1 MQKLGILAL
10 AAGLCSSSPAA
21 DYFTGMAARAVIGQR
36 TFTAQDPGPTTG
48 TTTVATS
55 NLLGGVSGIAYANG
69 MLFAVDDNRV
79 SAGPQNNRVLLYR
92 DVRSFLPG
100 PNDELPV
107 TNERCQVCVGNA
119 DLVLGQPDF
128 EKTDVG
134 LTQRRFNRPTA
145 VATDGRI
152 VAVADT
158 DNNRVLIWRS
168 IPTVNDTPADL
179 VLGQPD
185 FTTRTANEGRQA
197 PTARSFRGPQGVW
210 IQNNRLYVADTLNN
224 RVLVWRA
231 IPTQNFQNA
240 DIVLGQ
246 PDFTTAT
253 TQDLRAE
260 SFTPRANTLLDP
272 VSVTSDGTKLLVT
285 DLGHNRVVVW
295 NSIPDANN
303 ASADLALGQPD
314 LNTGDANNVKGV
326 CPEEGTK
333 DADGNDVFPYSCFAS
348 MDFPRFALS
357 DGTRLFV
364 ADGGNDRILVWNRFP
379 TRSGQR
385 ADSIIGQ
392 IAGHINQVSDS
403 ANPLG
408 RASADS
414 VAAPMALATDG
425 TNLFV
430 SDPFRRRIMVF
441 TPGETL
447 VAYNQV
453 RNLFS
458 RAVYAIGT
466 VTFAGTVK
474 EGDEIS
480 IKIGDAEKNADL
492 GGQRVYKYKIQG
504 SDNFGTVIGAIVGL
518 INGANNGEGDPQ
530 VLATANT
537 VFLQLVLTAR
547 VQGEGGNDVNLATEV
562 STNAVVTVTAS
573 GATLTGGQDA
583 AKIAP
588 GTLVTVIGENLSE
601 QTVSVSPDTNPLPRE
616 LGGVQI
622 YIDGIRAPLV
632 MVSPTEVRAQV
643 PWEVSDANSVSAFLR
658 IRRNS
663 GTVLSTA
670 AVAVPII
677 AQNPGILAQE
687 GPADPRPGIITHF
700 SSKATGTVSV
710 DGTANAGDIATIII
724 EDREY
729 SYTVVTDDTLEIIAN
744 KLIEKI
750 NANPD
755 EKVTAFLSGVFT
767 RIRLQAK
774 IEGDEGNGIAFS
786 AKANDG
792 GQVILTATNSA
803 LCCANTAGSLVTPEN
818 PAKPGETIVVTA
830 TGLGLVNGG
839 VSDPQEAV
847 YALATGFKYTYEGL
861 NRPNEFV
868 SSLAGGKTANVLYSG
883 LKPGTVGIYEVH
895 LELNSDMPTNPQ
907 TQVTIAQDVYVSNIV
922 TFPLRNPAQDLAV
935 TPTAA
940 NVRVAEPL
948 RWKQP
953 VANRAAKRAAKR
965 SDKAVDRTKARSSQ
979 IEVQ

>member
-1 MQKLGILAL
+1 MRKLGILAL
-10 AAGLCSSSPAA
+10 AAGLCSSSSAA

-36 TFTAQDPGPTTG
+36 TFTAQEPG
-48 TTTVATS
+48 ATS

-79 SAGPQNNRVLLYR
+79 SAGPQNNRVLIYR

-100 PNDELPV
+100 PVDELPL
-107 TNERCQVCVGNA
+107 NNDRCQVCVGTA
-119 DLVLGQPDF
+119 DIVLGQPDF

-152 VAVADT
+152 LAVADT

-168 IPTVNDTPADL
+168 IPTVTDTPADL

-185 FTTRTANEGRQA
+185 FTTRVANEGRQG
-197 PTARSFRGPQGVW
+197 PSARSMRGPQGIW

-224 RVLVWRA
+224 RVLVWRN

-246 PDFTTAT
+246 PDFTAAT
-253 TQDLRAE
+253 TQDLRAQ
-260 SFTPRANTLLDP
+260 SFTPRPNTMLDP
-272 VSVTSDGTKLLVT
+272 VSVTSDGIRLLVT
-285 DLGHNRVVVW
+285 DLGHNRVLVW
-295 NSIPDANN
+295 NSIPDSNYAN
-303 ASADLALGQPD
+303 ADIALGQPD
-314 LNTGDANNVKGV
+314 LTTGDANNTKGV
-326 CPEEGTK
+326 CPEEATK
-333 DADGNDVFPYSCFAS
+333 DADGNDVYPYACIAS
-348 MDFPRFALS
+348 LDFPRFALS
-357 DGTRLFV
+357 DGTRLFI
-364 ADGGNDRILVWNRFP
+364 ADGGNDRVLVYNRIP

-385 ADSIIGQ
+385 ADSIVGQ
-392 IAGHINQVSDS
+392 IASYLNQVSDS

-414 VAAPMALATDG
+414 VSAPMSLASDG

-441 TPGETL
+441 TPGETI
-447 VAYNQV
+447 VPYNSV

-458 RAVYAIGT
+458 RAVFAIGT

-474 EGDEIS
+474 EGEEIN
-480 IKIGDAEKNADL
+480 IKIGDKDKNADI
-492 GGQRVYKYKIQG
+492 GGQREYKYKIG
-504 SDNFGTVIGAIVGL
+504 PSDNFGTVIGNVVNL
-518 INGANNGEGDPQ
+518 INAARDGEGDPQ
-530 VLATANT
+530 VLATANP

-547 VQGEGGNDVNLATEV
+547 VAGEGGNDVNLATEV
-562 STNAVVTVTAS
+562 STNAVITLTTS

-588 GTLVTVIGENLSE
+588 GALVTILGENLSE
-601 QTVSVSPDTNPLPRE
+601 QTLSVSENTNPLPRE

-622 YIDGIRAPLV
+622 YIDGIRAPLLY
-632 MVSPTEVRAQV
+632 VSPTEVRAQV
-643 PWEVSDANSVSAFLR
+643 PWEVNDSNSVSAFLR

-663 GTVLSTA
+663 GIVVSTA

-677 AQNPGILAQE
+677 PQNPGIMADE
-687 GPADPRPGIITHF
+687 GADPRPGIVTHF

-710 DGTANAGDIATIII
+710 DGSANAGDRATIVI

-729 SYTVVTDDTLEIIAN
+729 SYTVVANDTLEIIAN
-744 KLIEKI
+744 KLIEQI

-767 RIRLQAK
+767 RVRLQAK
-774 IEGDEGNGIAFS
+774 IEGDEGNGILFS
-786 AKANDG
+786 AKTNEGA
-792 GQVILTATNSA
+792 QVILTATNSA
-803 LCCANTAGSLVTPEN
+803 LCCANTAGARVTPDN
-818 PAKPGETIVVTA
+818 PAKPGETIVVIA
-830 TGLGLVNGG
+830 TGLGLVNSPT
-839 VSDPQEAV
+839 SDPQEAI
-847 YALATGFKYTYEGL
+847 YGLATGFKYEYPGP

-883 LKPGTVGIYEVH
+883 LKKDTVGIYEVH

-907 TQVTIAQDVYVSNIV
+907 TQVTIAQDIYVSNIV

-935 TPTAA
+935 TPSEILNPTVADRQPLVKRIA
-940 NVRVAEPL
+940 TKSVR
-948 RWKQP
+948 
-953 VANRAAKRAAKR
+953 RATKRANG
-965 SDKAVDRTKARSSQ
+965 AVDRTRLRSSQ
-979 IEVQ
+979 